1 MSLDRVR
8 SLIRHLPLP
17 MRYRGSNLNPDRG
30 TVVNWIISRL
40 YSSFMGFSTHD
51 NGLMKFRWRICYH
64 EYHYSGGVTSVKR
77 HMSSK
82 FHMTR
87 LNAHRYY
94 MGLDLVDSSNKEHL
108 VTSVVA
114 ERDLIPMLVG
124 SPALPLEPF
133 VVNDGLDDELL
144 PASEV
149 LHFFCSLYLFLA
161 SRSS

>member
-1 MSLDRVR
+1 MS
-8 SLIRHLPLP
+8 
-17 MRYRGSNLNPDRG
+17 
-30 TVVNWIISRL
+30 TIIRL
-40 YSSFMGFSTHD
+40 YS
-51 NGLMKFRWRICYH
+51 N
-64 EYHYSGGVTSVKR
+64 SGGVTSVKR
-77 HMSSK
+77 HMSSE

-114 ERDLIPMLVG
+114 ERDLIPMLAG

-133 VVNDGLDDELL
+133 VVIDGLDDELL
-144 PASEV
+144 PTSEV
-149 LHFFCSLYLFLA
+149 LHYICSFYLCSA